1 MISDGINLLAMIGFI
16 KEGGPYMDAPI
27 LQWHSIFDDEL
38 IWITAIHSNF
48 SWGIYP
54 IPDGIR

>member
-1 MISDGINLLAMIGFI
+1 
-16 KEGGPYMDAPI
+16 MDAPI

-54 IPDGIR
+54 IPDEIR

>member
-1 MISDGINLLAMIGFI
+1 
-16 KEGGPYMDAPI
+16 MDTPI

-38 IWITAIHSNF
+38 IWITAIHSDF
-48 SWGIYP
+48 SWGGFNP